1 MCVCVYVFLGVRV
14 CVLRLFFSSAQWCC
28 VLVLVLAACW
38 LVLVFGVCCAY
49 AQKGCTRE
57 PQCVCVC
64 VCVCRRCRPPKTAHI
79 SPQTPA
85 HCFAHTP
92 PQLSALV
99 ASVYAV
105 ARLNHCCLP
114 PSPIGAPPSVI
125 HVTPASSPHRSQCA
139 LPLLVVAALAHCGRQ
154 GARSSV
160 VYALP
165 CSTG

>member
-1 MCVCVYVFLGVRV
+1 MQIILEPERTAFASCVFILLCP
-14 CVLRLFFSSAQWCC
+14 SAQWCC
-28 VLVLVLAACW
+28 VLAACLPLAGW
-38 LVLVFGVCCAY
+38 CLSSVCVVRMPRRGVLGSHS
-49 AQKGCTRE
+49 
-57 PQCVCVC
+57 VCVC